1 MNLMG
6 VQMIAFLTIL
16 KTEFCRVEQVR
27 AKVKTT
33 PNSMTA
39 KTLRQVT
46 CQTVQP
52 QKDCPRGRSEIFGL
66 RNRSGIM
73 LQKVK
78 FCNIW
83 GTRF

>member
-6 VQMIAFLTIL
+6 VQMIVILTIL

-33 PNSMTA
+33 ANSMTA

-52 QKDCPRGRSEIFGL
+52 QKDCQRGKV
-66 RNRSGIM
+66 RNLWTSQ
-73 LQKVK
+73 LS
-78 FCNIW
+78 
-83 GTRF
+83 RFYAPKSKIL